1 MLVSIADNGDSSANY
16 NGVNTSHSSIYH
28 AYLIC
33 SYAFR
38 IPNSR
43 CATESHVETQDRML
57 EDSKKRFQ
65 LGLIYLF
72 AVLAT
77 FGVAPFVVMRYLNGE
92 YLKAILDLI
101 IVVIAGANA
110 WYAYRTQSVF
120 YPSILAATQYSI
132 ATVAVIYL
140 NGPLY
145 FFWMF
150 PAFSANFFLLR
161 APFAITVNVLI
172 MLAMIPIAIQ
182 VDDQVA
188 AFGMLASLLF
198 AGSMTFVFS
207 REANK
212 HHQLLQTYA
221 TQDALT
227 QLGNRRSMDLEMT
240 RCIDD
245 FKRSGIPATV
255 IVLDLDHFKEVN
267 DNFGHQCGDG
277 LLVDIANLLRQR
289 ARKTDRLFRFGGE
302 EFVILARNTH
312 QESAKVVAED
322 FRTQIAA
329 HIKSPAGAITTSLGC
344 AELRSGETAIQWFER
359 ADQAMYQ
366 AKEEGRNRVILAD
379 EPIPSAAS

>member
-1 MLVSIADNGDSSANY
+1 
-16 NGVNTSHSSIYH
+16 
-28 AYLIC
+28 
-33 SYAFR
+33 
-38 IPNSR
+38 
-43 CATESHVETQDRML
+43 ML

-72 AVLAT
+72 AALAT
-77 FGVAPFVVMRYLNGE
+77 LGVAPFVVLRYLNGE
-92 YLKAILDLI
+92 YVKAALDLF
-101 IVVIAGANA
+101 IVIIAGANA
-110 WYAYRTQSVF
+110 WYAHRTQSVF
-120 YPSILAATQYSI
+120 YPSILAAMQYSI
-132 ATVAVIYL
+132 ATIAIIYL

-145 FFWMF
+145 FFWIF

-161 APFAITVNVLI
+161 TPFAVTVNLLI
-172 MLAMIPIAIQ
+172 MLAMIPVAMQ
-182 VDDQVA
+182 VEDPVA
-188 AFGMLASLLF
+188 AAGMLAALLF

-212 HHQLLQTYA
+212 HHELLQTYA

-227 QLGNRRSMDLEMT
+227 HLGNRRSMDLEMT

-245 FKRSGIPATV
+245 FKRSGTPATV

-267 DNFGHQCGDG
+267 DNFGHQCGDE

-312 QESAKVVAED
+312 RDAARVVAED

-344 AELRSGETAIQWFER
+344 AELRSEETAIQWFER
-359 ADQAMYQ
+359 ADRAMYQ
-366 AKEEGRNRVILAD
+366 AKEDGRNRVVLAD
-379 EPIPSAAS
+379 